1 MKILYI
7 TKSEKRV
14 REFKDILKKHKDAI
28 VTIDSLFD
36 LEYDPRLYVGQDI
49 FSKDYENRVIFANGS
64 WQDENAFYNATTGNI
79 TYFASNKSYTAE
91 EIKEINN
98 DIRLRISMSNL
109 AIKTNYFAN
118 LEKGLDE
125 LQADAIVP
133 EE

>member
-1 MKILYI
+1 MNI
-7 TKSEKRV
+7 TPT
-14 REFKDILKKHKDAI
+14 LAN
-28 VTIDSLFD
+28 LFD

-49 FSKDYENRVIFANGS
+49 FSKDFEDRVIFANGS